1 MTDEQSTTL
10 FLNHTHTTYSNDI
23 TGRHNDERDR
33 NHHTDYIEITERL
46 PEDIS
51 IVYNRTEHIETET
64 DLYDDIRQEV
74 EERGGEYR
82 QFDRHAWFNVDGTE
96 AAIINSV
103 EASVEDS
110 DHHYTINGLPIEDKE
125 YSTISEDKLYETAKD
140 AAWTAPA
147 HPFVPEFQ
155 LPDGQLDRFY
165 EAADEKDFTAAINYS
180 TGYSPLVN
188 RIAQGKEGPVIE
200 AVESVRGF
208 LGGETDERTGQDVQT
223 YADEHDI
230 PIVPEY
236 DSHAALPE
244 RLDGAGVIGDVM
256 DDLKDGELPVEEF
269 LDADVLSY
277 DGAGREGLSWKRFIR
292 SFPGTAPFSRLLANT
307 GLVPITEEGF
317 GTVMERSYD
326 GLADL
331 EPSDI
336 HSNTYD
342 PGEDRS

>member
-1 MTDEQSTTL
+1 MTDEQSATL
-10 FLNHTHTTYSNDI
+10 FLNHTHTPYSNDI
-23 TGRHNDERDR
+23 TGRHNDQRDL
-33 NHHTDYIEITERL
+33 NHHTDYIEITEQL
-46 PEDIS
+46 PEDID

-64 DLYDDIRQEV
+64 DLYDDIQEEV
-74 EERGGEYR
+74 EEKGGEYR
-82 QFDRHAWFNVDGTE
+82 QFDRHAWFEIDGTE

-110 DHHYTINGLPIEDKE
+110 NNHYTINGLPIEDDE
-125 YSTISEDKLYETAKD
+125 YSEISEEELYQAARD

-165 EAADEKDFTAAINYS
+165 EAAEEKDFTAAINYS

-188 RIAQGKEGPVIE
+188 RLAQGRTDPLIG
-200 AVESVRGF
+200 AVETVRGLF
-208 LGGETDERTGQDVQT
+208 GGETDEAEDQDVQT

-236 DSHAALPE
+236 DTHAAIPE
-244 RLDGAGVIGDVM
+244 RLDGAGVLGDVM
-256 DDLKDGELPVEEF
+256 EDLREGELPVEEL

-277 DGAGREGLSWKRFIR
+277 DGPGSEGLSWKRFIR
-292 SFPGTAPFSRLLANT
+292 SFPGSAPFSRLLENT
-307 GLVPITEEGF
+307 GLVPVTEDGF
-317 GTVMERSYD
+317 QTVAGRSYD

-331 EPSDI
+331 DPTEINES
-336 HSNTYD
+336 SYD
-342 PGEDRS
+342 PGREQ